1 MSYKLELGS
10 VWHETPK
17 CYKKFAEAHW
27 DGSFSTTQINELL
40 EPYRATIHDNPD
52 ADLSFIVFADES
64 DYLMFLM
71 KWG

>member
-1 MSYKLELGS
+1 MFALELGS

-17 CYKKFAEAHW
+17 CYKNFAEAHW
-27 DGSFSTTQINELL
+27 EGSFSTAQINELL
-40 EPYRATIHDNPD
+40 EPYRATIHDSKSMD
-52 ADLSFIVFADES
+52 TSFIVFAEES